1 MDGISVCC
9 DQRSGNGGIGMETY
23 LEKLLSQIRCK
34 KARPYIA
41 EEIRDHIECQ
51 IADNLSEGMTYE
63 EAEKNAVADMGDP
76 VEVGISLDR
85 IHKPKI
91 AWRLLVIV
99 GILSLL
105 GILIQQSILR
115 QPGFQEL
122 ETWRQEVYRYTTEG
136 FVSCIVIGFLL
147 MCVIYF
153 LDYTLIAKYSRFIG
167 GVILILGGLR
177 LAGFGGLDV
186 NGIRNWI
193 GFGWFRISVTSLMMF
208 YVPIYGAI
216 LYKYRDGGVF
226 ALCKATLWLILP
238 IFITSRL
245 PSLGVAA
252 IMMVSM
258 LMELTVAAWKGWF
271 QLPVKKTI
279 IGMWLFFT
287 AAPALL
293 LTVKYAFHMLESYQ
307 EARIRSYFTASGDA
321 NYMTSMLHK
330 FNQNILLWG
339 NSGKD
344 VVGGLPEFNQDYI
357 FSYILNSYGLL
368 AGIFVAALLA
378 ALVVFMFG
386 TSVRQKNELGTV
398 MGFGCG
404 MIILLNISLNFAGIF
419 GWIPLTSTFL
429 PFLSVGRNNIL
440 LCYALV
446 GIILS
451 IYRYKDVYPKKFKAS
466 QVSLQKTITLKLDM

>member
-1 MDGISVCC
+1 MDGISIRGHQC
-9 DQRSGNGGIGMETY
+9 SGNGGIRMETY

-41 EEIRDHIECQ
+41 EEIRDHIESQ
-51 IADNLSEGMTYE
+51 IADNLSEGMAYE
-63 EAEKNAVADMGDP
+63 EAEKNAVTDMGDP

-91 AWRLLVIV
+91 AWKLLVIV

-115 QPGFQEL
+115 QLGYQEL

-238 IFITSRL
+238 VFITSRL
-245 PSLGVAA
+245 PSLGVAV

-258 LMELTVAAWKGWF
+258 LIELTVAVWKGWF

-293 LTVKYAFHMLESYQ
+293 LTVKYAFHMLVPYQ

-339 NSGKD
+339 NSGRD

-368 AGIFVAALLA
+368 AGIFVAVLLA
-378 ALVVFMFG
+378 ALIMFMFG
-386 TSVRQKNELGTV
+386 ASVRQKNELGMV

-404 MIILLNISLNFAGIF
+404 MIILLNISLNLAGIF
-419 GWIPLTSTFL
+419 GLVPLTTTFL

-446 GIILS
+446 GIILN
-451 IYRYKDVYPKKFKAS
+451 IYRYKDVYPKKLKAS
-466 QVSLQKTITLKLDM
+466 QVSLQKTITLNLNV

>member
-1 MDGISVCC
+1 MDGISIGSHQC
-9 DQRSGNGGIGMETY
+9 SGNGGIRMETY

-51 IADNLSEGMTYE
+51 IADNLSEGMSYE
-63 EAEKNAVADMGDP
+63 EAEKNAVTDMGDP

-91 AWRLLVIV
+91 AWKLLVIV

-105 GILIQQSILR
+105 GILLQQSILS
-115 QPGFQEL
+115 QPGYQEL

-167 GVILILGGLR
+167 VFIIILGGLR
-177 LAGFGGLDV
+177 LTGFFGVDINGVGNWVGFGM
-186 NGIRNWI
+186 
-193 GFGWFRISVTSLMMF
+193 FRVSITSLMMF
-208 YVPIYGAI
+208 YVPMYGAI
-216 LYKYRDGGVF
+216 LYKYKNGGGL
-226 ALCKATLWLILP
+226 ALLKALLWLILP
-238 IFITSRL
+238 VFITSRI

-258 LMELTVAAWKGWF
+258 LIELTVAVWKGWF
-271 QLPVKKTI
+271 KLPVKKTI

-293 LTVKYAFHMLESYQ
+293 LTVKYAFHLLETYQ

-321 NYMTSMLHK
+321 NYMTSMLRK
-330 FNQNILLWG
+330 FNENILLWG

-368 AGIFVAALLA
+368 AGIFVAVLLA

-386 TSVRQKNELGTV
+386 TSARQKNELGMV

-404 MIILLNISLNFAGIF
+404 MIILLNVSLNLAGIF

-429 PFLSVGRNNIL
+429 PFLSAGRNNIL

-451 IYRYKDVYPKKFKAS
+451 IYRYKDVYPKKLKAS
-466 QVSLQKTITLKLDM
+466 QVSMQKTITLNLNI